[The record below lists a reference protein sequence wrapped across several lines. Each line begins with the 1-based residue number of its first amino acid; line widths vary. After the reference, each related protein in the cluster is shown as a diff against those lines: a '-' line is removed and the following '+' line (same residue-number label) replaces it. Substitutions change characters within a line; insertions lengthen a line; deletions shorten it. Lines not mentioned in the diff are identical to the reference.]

1 LIYGHAAPVRLASPR
16 ALSKHPLGSI
26 CVHGTRLPSAGECPT
41 AETLGNRCK
50 NRPAVGESKAV
61 MSLDTIAFVIG
72 LLGLLGLIPLA
83 VSAGEWLLDRRR
95 VRRVLRLHN
104 RGHLD
109 VVVTTNHVQP
119 YEAGVA
125 KAYLTAVGEARGI
138 AALSRVLMRHYRKKN
153 VDITVSVDYGGQP
166 TGDVILLGGPLRNEW
181 SRNFLRRLKDNY
193 GVDIEILAEDSRIR
207 IGEFDS
213 GTFDQEL
220 EDDIPKRD
228 LGVVILAPWF
238 QNDEHRVVMCA
249 GLSTYG
255 TEAAARF
262 IFVDLPKNKPE
273 NRRIARCLRNQQVAV
288 ICIYTEIGAG
298 RVQTT
303 AIYKAGDRELIT
315 VA

>member
-1 LIYGHAAPVRLASPR
+1 
-16 ALSKHPLGSI
+16 
-26 CVHGTRLPSAGECPT
+26 
-41 AETLGNRCK
+41 
-50 NRPAVGESKAV
+50 

>member
-1 LIYGHAAPVRLASPR
+1 
-16 ALSKHPLGSI
+16 
-26 CVHGTRLPSAGECPT
+26 
-41 AETLGNRCK
+41 
-50 NRPAVGESKAV
+50 
-61 MSLDTIAFVIG
+61 MSLETIAFLIG
-72 LLGLLGLIPLA
+72 VLGLLGLIPLA
-83 VSAGEWLLDRRR
+83 VSAREWLLDRRR
-95 VRRVLRLHN
+95 VRRVLRLQN

-109 VVVTTNHVQP
+109 VVVTTNYVQP
-119 YEAGVA
+119 YERGVA

-153 VDITVSVDYGGQP
+153 VDITVSVDYGGDP
-166 TGDVILLGGPLRNEW
+166 KGDVILLGGPLRNRW
-181 SRNFLRRLKDNY
+181 SRDFLRRLKEDY
-193 GVDIEILAEDSRIR
+193 GVDVEILAEDSRIR

-228 LGVVILAPWF
+228 LGVVILAPWS
-238 QNDEHRVVMCA
+238 QNDEHRVVMCG

-262 IFVDLPKNKPE
+262 IFVDLPKNNSE

-288 ICIYTEIGAG
+288 ICVYAGIGAG

-303 AIYKAGDRELIT
+303 AIYKDGDRELIT